1 MIHLGGSIFLQILVE
16 LNLNLSVNRW
26 QGVILARG
34 QGVILANININ
45 ISILGTQGLCIEIQE

>member
-1 MIHLGGSIFLQILVE
+1 MIHLGGSIFLQILAE
-16 LNLNLSVNRW
+16 LNLNLSVIRW